1 MSDISP
7 PSQDSPETAPSRQ
20 KRLDVFAAADRLW
33 QGDLLPQTGFL
44 HGRVQVKTHRQRE
57 AEGREEQEQS
67 APCGKGTQQQPG
79 KEAPVGTVCLGI
91 RPETLDFRDSCEP
104 LLSAGPTSALTH
116 LRDSHAFTKPL
127 TGGLYHLP
135 VSSLVTVCGE
145 STCPGTSL
153 PSPFAL

>member
-1 MSDISP
+1 MAGGLTPTDRFPTRQSP
-7 PSQDSPETAPSRQ
+7 GED
-20 KRLDVFAAADRLW
+20 
-33 QGDLLPQTGFL
+33 PQTE
-44 HGRVQVKTHRQRE
+44 RSRRQRR
-57 AEGREEQEQS
+57 ARAEQS

-91 RPETLDFRDSCEP
+91 RSETLDFSDSCEP
-104 LLSAGPTSALTH
+104 LLSASPTSALTH

-135 VSSLVTVCGE
+135 VSSLVTVWGE

>member
-7 PSQDSPETAPSRQ
+7 PSQDSPETAPSPQ

-67 APCGKGTQQQPG
+67 KVLTVERAP
-79 KEAPVGTVCLGI
+79 
-91 RPETLDFRDSCEP
+91 S
-104 LLSAGPTSALTH
+104 
-116 LRDSHAFTKPL
+116 
-127 TGGLYHLP
+127 
-135 VSSLVTVCGE
+135 SSLEKRPLWVPC
-145 STCPGTSL
+145 
-153 PSPFAL
+153 ALG